1 VWVPKTFRRLQISN
15 VKIWRWP
22 FALSPFA
29 TGNTIASSL
38 SLAAAFFASAGCFF
52 TGVLLWFELAHTE
65 QENLVGSREER
76 DTREMLGVFFNGFDG
91 F

>member
-1 VWVPKTFRRLQISN
+1 VDTEDFPSSADFKCQNLAM
-15 VKIWRWP
+15 
-22 FALSPFA
+22 ALCPIA
-29 TGNTIASSL
+29 VCNGDTIASSL

-65 QENLVGSREER
+65 QENLVGSREEL